1 MIVMVLQVLML
12 IPVAILLIVGAG
24 VVACCAADRVR
35 ALIAANDRRWR

>member
-35 ALIAANDRRWR
+35 ALITANDRRWR